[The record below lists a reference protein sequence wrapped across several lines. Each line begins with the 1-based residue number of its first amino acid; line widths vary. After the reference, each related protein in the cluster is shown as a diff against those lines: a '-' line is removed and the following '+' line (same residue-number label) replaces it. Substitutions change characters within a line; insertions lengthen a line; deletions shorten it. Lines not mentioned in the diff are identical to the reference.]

1 MNDFDFLKDHG
12 FGVVYGEKNVRKL
25 INQLGHTDPR
35 KGNDMNDI
43 ALEQIDA
50 TVELTPTEAPAIT
63 PDAAAG
69 EVQFVQDE
77 AFSEDEVR

>member
-1 MNDFDFLKDHG
+1 MNDFDFLREHG
-12 FGVVYGEKNVRKL
+12 YGVVYGEKNVRKL

-35 KGNDMNDI
+35 KGNDMNVETTD
-43 ALEQIDA
+43 
-50 TVELTPTEAPAIT
+50 TPVELTPTEAPALA
-63 PDAAAG
+63 PDAPAS